1 MARAGDGF
9 QVNPTRIFHRMAFAL
24 WLIYLAAWASGY
36 LVWWM
41 VVAYTAVCTVAWA
54 ETGNER
60 WEPDT

>member
-1 MARAGDGF
+1 MTAR
-9 QVNPTRIFHRMAFAL
+9 VVFHRLVLAL

-41 VVAYTAVCTVAWA
+41 VVAYTAVVTVAWA

>member
-1 MARAGDGF
+1 MTARF
-9 QVNPTRIFHRMAFAL
+9 VFHRLVLAL

-41 VVAYTAVCTVAWA
+41 VVVYTAVTAVVTVAWA

-60 WEPDT
+60 W